1 MYVFKCLTELQKIPR
16 CVYLNGKEIIDMHP
30 SVSEVIKLL
39 YKNSF
44 DDFRVH
50 CADDRLSTFKPSAD
64 KRNKCSPTD

>member
-1 MYVFKCLTELQKIPR
+1 MGRKSFDMY
-16 CVYLNGKEIIDMHP
+16 P

-44 DDFRVH
+44 DDFWVH

-64 KRNKCSPTD
+64 KRNKCSPTDSAYGH